1 MLRLILKAIGIL
13 LLLVIGTTLCS
24 YHGYEETSIIPLP
37 GFLALIRSP
46 GALLYRGPDLGSDD
60 NEVSRLWWNEC
71 YLVVETKEEGTQ
83 KKTVFLINV
92 KEAVY
97 SELGPKPDLDE
108 LARFIGVEK
117 IEMRGLYDAYSQR
130 KSELGYRIHPVS
142 QELLKTMDSMEFLSA
157 EIHFFK
163 SAKRRYPDS
172 LQELHTHLKKQED
185 LSFTDP
191 WGYEYEYR
199 NKGDDYDLGSRG
211 PVEGGQSL
219 ILPDRLKF
227 PGKEWTKVPYSEMIA
242 GAN

>member
-1 MLRLILKAIGIL
+1 LKAIGIL
-13 LLLVIGTTLCS
+13 LLLVVGATLCS

-46 GALLYRGPDLGSDD
+46 NALLYKGPDLGSDD
-60 NEVSRLWWNEC
+60 NEVTRLWWNER
-71 YLVVETKEEGTQ
+71 YLVVKTKEEGSQ
-83 KKTVFLINV
+83 EEAVFLIDV

-97 SELGPKPDLDE
+97 SELGTKPDLNE

-117 IEMRGLYDAYSQR
+117 IEMKGLHDAYSQR

-142 QELLKTMDSMEFLSA
+142 QKLLKTMDSMKYLSA

-172 LQELHTHLKKQED
+172 LQELHTHLKKQEG
-185 LSFTDP
+185 LSFTDS
-191 WGYEYEYR
+191 WGHEYEYR
-199 NKGDDYDLGSRG
+199 NKGDDYDLWSRG
-211 PVEGGQSL
+211 PVEGKEPL
-219 ILPDRLKF
+219 VLPNRLKF
-227 PGKEWTKVPYSEMIA
+227 FGKEWKKVPYSKMIE